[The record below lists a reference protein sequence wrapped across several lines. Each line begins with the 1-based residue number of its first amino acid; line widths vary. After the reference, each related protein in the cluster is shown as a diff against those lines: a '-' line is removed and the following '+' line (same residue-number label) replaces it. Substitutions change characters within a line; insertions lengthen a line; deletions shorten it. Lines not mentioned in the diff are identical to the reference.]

1 MPILPQNVAL
11 ADIKVDGS
19 GALVVSENGFHNVV
33 LSKTGEYVIN
43 ASFSLKSSLEKG
55 PYRLDMG
62 IRNTP
67 ITLLR
72 LEIPLK
78 DVDVEISQAQQIS
91 TNRRGN
97 TTVVSAVISP
107 GRSINI
113 VWRKKTEITEK
124 IPAKLYSEL
133 HHLISIED
141 DVFKINSDI
150 NYNILH
156 SEVDAVQLVIP
167 LNMNVLSVLGE
178 GVGEWQET
186 EQEDQRT
193 ILIPFTY
200 GKKGSVRVRIS
211 TETPL
216 SETGLANAFSGIR
229 TLDSVRETG
238 FIGIELNTSAEVI
251 VAVSEGLEKMAVQ
264 KLPQTLINKSVKP
277 LILGFKY
284 LKHPYTLV
292 LDIKKHEKI
301 GVPVATIN
309 SASIVTLFTE
319 DGKVVHRL
327 VYQVRTSAKQFLE
340 IHLPENA
347 DVWSVFVGNQPV
359 ESSLNGLGKLL
370 IPLNRSRS
378 VNNQL
383 DTFPVEV
390 IYCMVENGFSLFG
403 SQKSSL
409 PAVDLLIS
417 QLIWSVYL
425 RSDYSYYYFSST
437 LEKEEIIRG
446 LNVFSGAKRRYDEN
460 AMREVM
466 DADQLMDA
474 EAPES
479 RMSQMKKLYSGK
491 DYKSSFRNVPMKEE
505 ELSSQVAN
513 ELKFGGRLEGLVGQ
527 SEPQAIITGNVRG
540 SGVLPIQIHVPTGG
554 QVYRFAKTII
564 KTEDQLAFSV
574 IYTRMW
580 INNMLKWIIYIFL
593 ILIIYLNIK
602 RKTKPWRWISEKSA
616 TIVKF
621 FKKHE
626 NVLKKSAQSIVTPFV
641 LVFLMF
647 VFSPVSR
654 FLTVCFFILF
664 GCSLVNQIIQYRRKI
679 IKEKK
684 IPKKTA

>member
-1 MPILPQNVAL
+1 M
-11 ADIKVDGS
+11 
-19 GALVVSENGFHNVV
+19 
-33 LSKTGEYVIN
+33 
-43 ASFSLKSSLEKG
+43 
-55 PYRLDMG
+55 
-62 IRNTP
+62 
-67 ITLLR
+67 
-72 LEIPLK
+72 
-78 DVDVEISQAQQIS
+78 
-91 TNRRGN
+91 
-97 TTVVSAVISP
+97 
-107 GRSINI
+107 
-113 VWRKKTEITEK
+113 
-124 IPAKLYSEL
+124 
-133 HHLISIED
+133 
-141 DVFKINSDI
+141 
-150 NYNILH
+150 
-156 SEVDAVQLVIP
+156 
-167 LNMNVLSVLGE
+167 
-178 GVGEWQET
+178 
-186 EQEDQRT
+186 
-193 ILIPFTY
+193 
-200 GKKGSVRVRIS
+200 
-211 TETPL
+211 
-216 SETGLANAFSGIR
+216 
-229 TLDSVRETG
+229 
-238 FIGIELNTSAEVI
+238 
-251 VAVSEGLEKMAVQ
+251 
-264 KLPQTLINKSVKP
+264 
-277 LILGFKY
+277 
-284 LKHPYTLV
+284 
-292 LDIKKHEKI
+292 
-301 GVPVATIN
+301 
-309 SASIVTLFTE
+309 
-319 DGKVVHRL
+319 
-327 VYQVRTSAKQFLE
+327 
-340 IHLPENA
+340 
-347 DVWSVFVGNQPV
+347 
-359 ESSLNGLGKLL
+359 
-370 IPLNRSRS
+370 
-378 VNNQL
+378 
-383 DTFPVEV
+383 
-390 IYCMVENGFSLFG
+390 
-403 SQKSSL
+403 
-409 PAVDLLIS
+409 
-417 QLIWSVYL
+417 
-425 RSDYSYYYFSST
+425 
-437 LEKEEIIRG
+437 
-446 LNVFSGAKRRYDEN
+446 NVFSGAIRRYDEI

-466 DADQLMDA
+466 YADQLMDA